1 MHRFLVVRAGNSPF
15 DGPVTAAEIGVR
27 REFMQNQDEKDHGK
41 AQAETEDEQVIC
53 SNELLA
59 VIRERMKQRRHDERE
74 SADREAE

>member
-1 MHRFLVVRAGNSPF
+1 M
-15 DGPVTAAEIGVR
+15 R